1 LLDVRDQSDEVIEG
15 GHEKWISIKAVL
27 LLLLGAII
35 AVAFADPLVD
45 AVDNFSVATGIPP
58 FFVSFIALPLATN
71 SSEAISTIITVGH
84 NNRGT
89 ASLALSEVCFFIS
102 TLLIYL

>member
-1 LLDVRDQSDEVIEG
+1 MLDVGGPSDDFFEG
-15 GHEKWISIKAVL
+15 DKKWISIKAGL

-45 AVDNFSVATGIPP
+45 AVDNFSVATGIPT

-71 SSEAISTIITVGH
+71 SSEALSAIIT
-84 NNRGT
+84 
-89 ASLALSEVCFFIS
+89 ASHGKRITSSTTFSEVCFS
-102 TLLIYL
+102 YPLS

>member
-1 LLDVRDQSDEVIEG
+1 LDVRDQSDEVIEG
-15 GHEKWISIKAVL
+15 DEKWISIKAVL

-45 AVDNFSVATGIPP
+45 AVDNFSGATGIPP

-71 SSEAISTIITVGH
+71 SSEAVSAIITVS
-84 NNRGT
+84 RSKRIT
-89 ASLALSEVCFFIS
+89 ASSTFSEVCFS
-102 TLLIYL
+102 YPLS